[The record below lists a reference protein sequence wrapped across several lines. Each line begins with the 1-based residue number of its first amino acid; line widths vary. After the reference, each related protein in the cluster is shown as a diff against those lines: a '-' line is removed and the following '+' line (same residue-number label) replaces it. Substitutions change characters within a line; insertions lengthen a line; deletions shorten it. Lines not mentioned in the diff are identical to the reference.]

1 PARRGGA
8 VVIEFAVGLGIA
20 LNLLSYE
27 LLGLTA
33 GGMVV
38 PGYLALFLDRPGRI
52 AATFTAAVV
61 TLAAVRLLSRYI
73 ILYGRRK
80 YAAMI
85 LAGFLINFMLA
96 EALVWIGPW
105 FGPAGGELRVIGFI
119 EPGLLGHGSAR
130 RAGSCGSSASS
141 CRGFWPTRC
150 TSRALCQRRP
160 SPSFA
165 PSSCDWRRR
174 SCSGPGCWAVS
185 RPHRLSGPPSGS
197 APRRPGRPP
206 RPYRPARGRWR
217 VPAAVLA
224 AMAVIAVGAYA
235 WWGEQAGWDGGR
247 AMTAE
252 EAAQEIMLRGMRA
265 IAAAREAAGFPIDR
279 RIDPNGT
286 G

>member
-1 PARRGGA
+1 M
-8 VVIEFAVGLGIA
+8 IEFAVGLGIA

-119 EPGLLGHGSAR
+119 VPGLLANEMHEQGVVSTMAI
-130 RAGSCGSSASS
+130 
-141 CRGFWPTRC
+141 
-150 TSRALCQRRP
+150 ALLC
-160 SPSFA
+160 
-165 PSSCDWRRR
+165 
-174 SCSGPGCWAVS
+174 AVIV
-185 RPHRLSGPPSGS
+185 R
-197 APRRPGRPP
+197 
-206 RPYRPARGRWR
+206 
-217 VPAAVLA
+217 LA
-224 AMAVIAVGAYA
+224 ATLLLRSGVL
-235 WWGEQAGWDGGR
+235 GGV
-247 AMTAE
+247 
-252 EAAQEIMLRGMRA
+252 
-265 IAAAREAAGFPIDR
+265 
-279 RIDPNGT
+279 
-286 G
+286 